1 MPSAE
6 VAGRIKQIVENI
18 EKVIVGKREA
28 IELAVAALLA
38 NGHVLI
44 DDIPG
49 VGKTSLARSLALSV
63 RGDFKRIQFTPDI
76 LPSDLTGVSIWDQ
89 SRQDFTFKPGP
100 VFANIILA
108 DEINRA
114 TPKSQAALL
123 ECMEERQVSVDGVSY
138 PVPVPFMVIATE
150 NPIEYEG
157 TYALPEAELDRF
169 MLRMKLGYP
178 RPAEEVEVITRQ
190 QRQHP
195 IESVEAV
202 VDTQEV
208 AELQRLVREVYL
220 EDSLKE
226 YVVRLT
232 NATRNH
238 PEVELGASP
247 RGSITLMRLSQALAA
262 LAARDYVIPE
272 DIRTVAVPALAHRLS
287 LSPDRQ
293 LRGTSPEAIVEEILE
308 ANPAPLG
315 RRKTEA

>member
-6 VAGRIKQIVENI
+6 AAAKIAGIVANI

-38 NGHVLI
+38 EGHILI

-49 VGKTSLARSLALSV
+49 VGKTTLARALSLSV
-63 RGDFKRIQFTPDI
+63 RGDFKRIQFTPDL

-100 VFANIILA
+100 VFANIVLA

-123 ECMEERQVSVDGVSY
+123 ECMEERQVSVDGVSH
-138 PVPVPFMVIATE
+138 PVPRPFMVIGTE

-157 TYALPEAELDRF
+157 TYALPEAQLDRF
-169 MLRMKLGYP
+169 MLRMQLGYP
-178 RPAEEVEVITRQ
+178 RPAEEIEILTRQ
-190 QRQHP
+190 QKRHP

-202 VDTQEV
+202 VDTTEV
-208 AELQRLVREVYL
+208 RELQQLVRDTFVD
-220 EDSLKE
+220 DSLKE
-226 YVVRLT
+226 YAVRLV

-247 RGSITLMRLSQALAA
+247 RGSLALMRLSQALAA
-262 LAARDYVIPE
+262 LEGRDFVTPE
-272 DIRTVAVPALAHRLS
+272 DIRTVAVPALSHRLS

-293 LRGTSPEAIVEEILE
+293 LRGTSAEAIILEILE

-315 RRKTEA
+315 KRKVEA

>member
-1 MPSAE
+1 MPTMQ
-6 VAGRIKQIVENI
+6 VADKATQVIANI

-38 NGHVLI
+38 DGHILI

-49 VGKTSLARSLALSV
+49 VGKTTLARALALSV
-63 RGDFKRIQFTPDI
+63 RGDFKRVQFTPDL

-100 VFANIILA
+100 LFANIILA
-108 DEINRA
+108 DEINRT

-123 ECMEERQVSVDGVSY
+123 ECMEERQITVDGVSH
-138 PVPVPFMVIATE
+138 PVPRPFMVIGTE

-169 MLRMKLGYP
+169 LLRMKLGYP
-178 RPAEEVEVITRQ
+178 RPVEEIEVLTRQ
-190 QRQHP
+190 QRRHP
-195 IESVEAV
+195 IEQVEAV

-208 AELQRLVREVYL
+208 AELQQLVREVYL

-226 YVVRLT
+226 YLVRLT

-238 PEVELGASP
+238 PEVDLGASP
-247 RGSITLMRLSQALAA
+247 RGSIAMMRLSQALAA
-262 LAARDYVIPE
+262 LEGRDFVIPE
-272 DIRTVAVPALAHRLS
+272 DIRRVAVPALSHRLS
-287 LSPDRQ
+287 LAPDRQ
-293 LRGTSPEAIVEEILE
+293 LRGTSPEAIVQEILE

-315 RRKTEA
+315 RRKPEA